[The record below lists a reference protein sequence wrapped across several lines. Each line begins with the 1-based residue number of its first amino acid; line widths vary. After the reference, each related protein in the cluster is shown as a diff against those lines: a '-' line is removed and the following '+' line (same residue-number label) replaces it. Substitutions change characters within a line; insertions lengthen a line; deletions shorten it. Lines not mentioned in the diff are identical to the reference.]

1 MLADISQGF
10 RTRDPRAGSL
20 DTEFAAF
27 EAGPADPFQ
36 LENPL
41 LRSNLPAY
49 QPPVSRQNGAA
60 SGWATDFQ
68 NLHIS
73 NQPVPPHQ
81 FRTEAPLMRSNGWQN
96 EFAAHQ
102 QSGRSTIAQGKQ
114 AVQLQNQNQH
124 LVSDWQSAQY
134 AFGDGPVC
142 MAPTAYSYGQ
152 QQVQQL
158 QQSHQ
163 RAEPVYDEAAFA
175 DAFEQ
180 ASQHAQAMLTE
191 QPEADGALQH
201 PGSDLLHKDVVPMRH
216 SALGH
221 EFPSLVTSADST
233 PIRIGSDAI
242 PYQDQKTRTHDQDY
256 RDADELA
263 RTAGHLL
270 SSIQHDTSDKF
281 QNSQFLALMRK
292 IRDGEVRVEGEEFKE
307 THGSDKVV
315 SNLIDSAA
323 YYVEKENNLIAPSD
337 ADHDGHRT

>member
-1 MLADISQGF
+1 
-10 RTRDPRAGSL
+10 
-20 DTEFAAF
+20 
-27 EAGPADPFQ
+27 
-36 LENPL
+36 
-41 LRSNLPAY
+41 
-49 QPPVSRQNGAA
+49 
-60 SGWATDFQ
+60 
-68 NLHIS
+68 
-73 NQPVPPHQ
+73 
-81 FRTEAPLMRSNGWQN
+81 MRSNGWQN

-124 LVSDWQSAQY
+124 LVSNWQSEQH
-134 AFGDGPVC
+134 AFGDGHVY
-142 MAPTAYSYGQ
+142 MAPTAYSFGQ
-152 QQVQQL
+152 QQQGQQL

-163 RAEPVYDEAAFA
+163 RAEPIYDEAAFA

-180 ASQHAQAMLTE
+180 ASQHAQAMITE
-191 QPEADGALQH
+191 RPEADGALQYA
-201 PGSDLLHKDVVPMRH
+201 GNDLLHKDVRPMRY

-221 EFPSLVTSADST
+221 EFPSLVTLADPA

-242 PYQDQKTRTHDQDY
+242 PYQDQKTRSHDQDY

-307 THGSDKVV
+307 THESDKVV

-323 YYVEKENNLIAPSD
+323 Y
-337 ADHDGHRT
+337 